1 MREQLGVER
10 FVNVTR
16 VWNNAPLA
24 IASAIGD
31 SMIQTFRE
39 QLIDIEQLFF
49 SWLARVVISAAL
61 VGCAWIDDAPP
72 LDIAAH
78 LIAGYVA
85 LRVVFEFKA
94 FMGALP
100 IDLRVLK
107 VGGALFAQLLLGL
120 SFLAVASFTERLA
133 MLVVG

>member
-1 MREQLGVER
+1 
-10 FVNVTR
+10 VTR

-24 IASAIGD
+24 IASAIGG
-31 SMIQTFRE
+31 SVIQTFRE

-49 SWLARVVISAAL
+49 SWLVRVVISAAL

-94 FMGALP
+94 FERALP
-100 IDLRVLK
+100 FDLRVLK
-107 VGGALFAQLLLGL
+107 AGGAFFAQLLLGL
-120 SFLAVASFTERLA
+120 SFLAVASFTERLG
-133 MLVVG
+133 MLTVG

>member
-1 MREQLGVER
+1 M
-10 FVNVTR
+10 TR

-24 IASAIGD
+24 AARSIGG
-31 SMIQTFRE
+31 SVIQTFRE
-39 QLIDIEQLFF
+39 QLIEFEQLFF
-49 SWLARVVISAAL
+49 SWLVRVVISAAL

-94 FMGALP
+94 FMRALP
-100 IDLRVLK
+100 FDVRVLQA
-107 VGGALFAQLLLGL
+107 GGAFFAQLLLGL
-120 SFLAVASFTERLA
+120 SFLAIASFAERLA
-133 MLVVG
+133 MLAVG

>member
-1 MREQLGVER
+1 
-10 FVNVTR
+10 
-16 VWNNAPLA
+16 
-24 IASAIGD
+24 
-31 SMIQTFRE
+31 MIQTFRE

-100 IDLRVLK
+100 FDIRVLK
-107 VGGALFAQLLLGL
+107 VGGAFFAQLLLGL